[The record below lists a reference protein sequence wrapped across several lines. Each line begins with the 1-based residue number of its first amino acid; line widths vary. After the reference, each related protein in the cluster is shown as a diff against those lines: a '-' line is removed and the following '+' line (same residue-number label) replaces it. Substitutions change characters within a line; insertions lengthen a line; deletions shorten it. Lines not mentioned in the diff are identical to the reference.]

1 MPDQTTMNITQR
13 QPHLDEA
20 ALTAI
25 RQGVADINAG
35 RVTPAEDVFT
45 RLETKYGTLIE
56 GPCT

>member
-1 MPDQTTMNITQR
+1 MNITQR